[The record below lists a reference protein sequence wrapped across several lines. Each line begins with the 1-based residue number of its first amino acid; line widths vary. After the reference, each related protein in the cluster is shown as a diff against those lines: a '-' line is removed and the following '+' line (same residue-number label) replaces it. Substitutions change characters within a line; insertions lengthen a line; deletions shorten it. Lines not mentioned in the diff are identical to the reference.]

1 MTSGFQNY
9 IYQNDDF
16 DINNNNISDILI
28 MRLITKSL
36 ITSKILILI
45 NINFEVL
52 FHLILW

>member
-1 MTSGFQNY
+1 MTLGFQNY
-9 IYQNDDF
+9 IYKNNDF
-16 DINNNNISDILI
+16 DDNNNNISDILI
-28 MRLITKSL
+28 MHLISKSL

>member
-1 MTSGFQNY
+1 MTFGFQNY
-9 IYQNDDF
+9 IYKNNDF
-16 DINNNNISDILI
+16 DDNNNNISDILI
-28 MRLITKSL
+28 MHLISKSL